1 MNKYFVSYLADTN
14 FSFKHRKEHVKGSSD
29 GFIICFSDMD
39 TEVFI
44 YEKLKK
50 IEDKFVFQGIAF
62 DSYVMAV
69 DYEKAQSKMEGIVF
83 RILDILAFI
92 SQSPWVNSS
101 LQKIYEADI
110 SLKEKHSKF
119 YFYSNKDVEI
129 LKSIRVL
136 DINVLSEVL
145 KKLDGNKFRDNI
157 FASLHNLNKGFVSD
171 TDVDEFL
178 SYWIAIEYLSHS
190 LNEKADYKK
199 EERFH
204 ECPICGKSLSL
215 CCNCGETLP
224 KKIMSP
230 GNFKRVEE
238 IALQKLSVSKKEF
251 QKIIEIRA
259 IIIHGGKWE
268 SLNLVYKYK
277 DLVRKLLIFCLGDLL
292 DLNEDNFKL
301 ILDKIPIIRNKIT
314 SGVSIVYDTEIC
326 GLDKLP
332 NISEPTKQ
340 PHISISKNEI
350 ITSIDDNGVINMS
363 TTNSYLHQAE
373 KGISFNKIAYS
384 VYIHKGSGIKEA
396 SINNQLKVI
405 KKS

>member
-62 DSYVMAV
+62 DSYVMAI
-69 DYEKAQSKMEGIVF
+69 DYEKAQNKIEGIAF
-83 RILDILAFI
+83 RLLDILAFI
-92 SQSPWVNSS
+92 SQSPWINSF
-101 LQKIYEADI
+101 LQKTYEADI
-110 SLKEKHSKF
+110 SLKKKHSKF
-119 YFYSNKDVEI
+119 YFHSNKDVEI
-129 LKSIRVL
+129 LKSIRVV
-136 DINVLSEVL
+136 DINVFFEVL
-145 KKLDGNKFRDNI
+145 NKLNGNTFRDNI
-157 FASLHNLNKGFVSD
+157 LAAFHNFNKGLVSN

-178 SYWIAIEYLSHS
+178 SYWMAIEYLSHS
-190 LNEKADYKK
+190 LNEKAGYKK

-204 ECPICGKSLSL
+204 NCPTCGKPLSS
-215 CCNCGETLP
+215 CIHCGNNLP
-224 KKIMSP
+224 KEVLSP
-230 GNFKRVEE
+230 GSFKRIEE

-277 DLVRKLLIFCLGDLL
+277 DLVRKLLIFCVGDLL
-292 DLNEDNFKL
+292 DLNKDSLKL
-301 ILDKIPIIRNKIT
+301 ILDKIPMIRNKIT
-314 SGVSIVYDTEIC
+314 SDVGIVYDTEIC
-326 GLDKLP
+326 GLNKLP
-332 NISEPTKQ
+332 NINEPTKQ
-340 PHISISKNEI
+340 PNILISKNEI
-350 ITSIDDNGVINMS
+350 TTSIGDNGAINMS

-373 KGISFNKIAYS
+373 KGITFNKITYS
-384 VYIHKGSGIKEA
+384 IYVHKGSGIKEA